1 MRILYILP
9 LLLRSIGTYY
19 AITVNFCKTSY
30 RIIFHFSSDNVIQ
43 VMNFYLAD
51 ETHLTLII
59 LKNLVTWVIDNHRD
73 SQRVNRWRALFYYGC
88 NKTILS
94 RCVQANLVAF
104 THSMTHASVGVR
116 LESRIQ
122 ALSRRWLLYF
132 TQDTRRMDDCACSTE
147 VHVQMHTRRRRW
159 TLLSLCKL
167 VEC

>member
-73 SQRVNRWRALFYYGC
+73 SQRVNR
-88 NKTILS
+88 
-94 RCVQANLVAF
+94 
-104 THSMTHASVGVR
+104 
-116 LESRIQ
+116 
-122 ALSRRWLLYF
+122 
-132 TQDTRRMDDCACSTE
+132 
-147 VHVQMHTRRRRW
+147 
-159 TLLSLCKL
+159 
-167 VEC
+167 